1 MYVQN
6 DYLMRL
12 IGELIRAAAKIAFG
26 KTVQWNLYR
35 DQVSGIP
42 EGRWEQYEALM
53 RMVDAGEINEAENIL
68 TDQLEPGDPEY
79 LQIAL
84 MFYDRLNQESDEFL
98 ENHDFSK
105 QEVLDEAFRQALE
118 EMCSLPEEQYIQLL
132 ARLAVQASSTGREQL
147 IFSPKDRT
155 RIGKAVVM
163 AANDAL
169 VKQVAPELPDA
180 ITDSKV
186 GAFLGKVVNSAAAQI
201 TGTGLLTLSE
211 ETRPIRGGFI
221 MVDGPVE
228 VNCAFEAMVRA
239 QREQL
244 EKPVAEILFQK

>member
-1 MYVQN
+1 MDGIDKITQRIQEDAQRELAQLEAQTQAQVDQILSQARAQA
-6 DYLMRL
+6 DKERQDILRRGEQQAQERRERL
-12 IGELIRAAAKIAFG
+12 ISAAG
-26 KTVQWNLYR
+26 M
-35 DQVSGIP
+35 
-42 EGRWEQYEALM
+42 EGRKLALG
-53 RMVDAGEINEAENIL
+53 A
-68 TDQLEPGDPEY
+68 
-79 LQIAL
+79 
-84 MFYDRLNQESDEFL
+84 
-98 ENHDFSK
+98 K
-105 QEVLDEAFRQALE
+105 QEMLSQAFDLALE
-118 EMCSLPEEQYIQLL
+118 KLCSMPDEEYVALLTQLAL
-132 ARLAVQASSTGREQL
+132 KAVSTGREQL

>member
-1 MYVQN
+1 
-6 DYLMRL
+6 
-12 IGELIRAAAKIAFG
+12 
-26 KTVQWNLYR
+26 
-35 DQVSGIP
+35 
-42 EGRWEQYEALM
+42 
-53 RMVDAGEINEAENIL
+53 
-68 TDQLEPGDPEY
+68 
-79 LQIAL
+79 
-84 MFYDRLNQESDEFL
+84 
-98 ENHDFSK
+98 
-105 QEVLDEAFRQALE
+105 
-118 EMCSLPEEQYIQLL
+118 
-132 ARLAVQASSTGREQL
+132 
-147 IFSPKDRT
+147 
-155 RIGKAVVM
+155 M

-186 GAFLGKVVNSAAAQI
+186 GGLPGQGGQQRCGADHRHR
-201 TGTGLLTLSE
+201 LLTLSE